1 MTAHRLNR
9 TCLSQLPVTVGRP
22 GYDPA
27 DLSAGIVHIGVGAFH
42 RAHQAAYVDACLAE
56 GDTSWGI
63 IGVSLRSPTMR
74 DTLAPQDWLYT
85 LAEKDGSVETLNVI
99 ASVMKVLVAPEDPQ
113 AVLAAMSDPQTR
125 IVTLTVTEK
134 AYPRKPDGGLDTQD
148 RTVAADLAN
157 PDRPTGILGFLTEAL
172 ARRRADG
179 TPPFTVLSCDN
190 LPSNGETLRRLVI
203 AFATLRDPA
212 LGRYIEQN
220 VAFPSSMVDRIVPA
234 TTDADRER
242 VAQTLGAEDAWP
254 VVTEP
259 FMQWVVEDNFPMGR
273 PAWERHGVEMV
284 TDVAPFEEMKLR
296 LLNGAHSAL
305 AYAGQLLGRET
316 VADAFADPVIH
327 GFVKGLW
334 RETARTLSGHA
345 GLMPDAYTAR
355 LTDRFANPALRHRT
369 AQIANDGSQKL
380 PQRFISPLL
389 ERLDAG
395 GDAPHLAAGVA
406 LWIAALANRGEPP
419 AFTDPLDETLKAA
432 IANTDK
438 TADKVAAVLEAA
450 RFDGID
456 RYLSAV
462 IEACQRMETDGVAG
476 ALAHYAQG
484 E

>member
-1 MTAHRLNR
+1 MR
-9 TCLSQLPVTVGRP
+9 
-22 GYDPA
+22 
-27 DLSAGIVHIGVGAFH
+27 AGIVHIGVGAFH

-56 GDTSWGI
+56 GDMAWGI
-63 IGVSLRSPTMR
+63 IGVSLRSPAMR
-74 DTLAPQDWLYT
+74 DALAPQDWLYA
-85 LAEKDGSVETLNVI
+85 LAERDGTGETLKVI
-99 ASVMKVLVAPEDPQ
+99 GSVMKVLVAPEDPQ
-113 AVLAAMSDPQTR
+113 AVLAALSDPQTR

-134 AYPRKPDGGLDTQD
+134 AYPRGPDGGLDTQD
-148 RTVAADLAN
+148 RRVAADLAN
-157 PDRPTGILGFLTEAL
+157 PERPTGTLGFLTEAL
-172 ARRRADG
+172 AQRQAEG

-203 AFATLRDPA
+203 EFAALRDPELA
-212 LGRYIEQN
+212 QHIEQN

-242 VAQTLGAEDAWP
+242 VAAALGAQDAWP

-259 FMQWVVEDNFPMGR
+259 FMQWVVEDDFPMGR

-284 TDVAPFEEMKLR
+284 ADVAPFEEMKLR

-316 VADAFADPVIH
+316 VADAFADPLIH

-334 RETARTLSGHA
+334 RESARTLSGEA
-345 GLMPDAYTAR
+345 GLMPDEYTAR
-355 LTDRFANPALRHRT
+355 LADRFANPALRHRT

-380 PQRFISPLL
+380 PQRFINPLL
-389 ERLDAG
+389 ERLDSG
-395 GDAPHLAAGVA
+395 GSAPHLAAGVA
-406 LWIAALANRGEPP
+406 LWIAALASRGDPP

-432 IANTDK
+432 IART
-438 TADKVAAVLEAA
+438 TSPADTVAAVLEAC

-456 RYLSAV
+456 RYLPAV
-462 IEACQRMETDGVAG
+462 IEDCQRMETDGVAG
-476 ALAHYAQG
+476 ALAHYARG